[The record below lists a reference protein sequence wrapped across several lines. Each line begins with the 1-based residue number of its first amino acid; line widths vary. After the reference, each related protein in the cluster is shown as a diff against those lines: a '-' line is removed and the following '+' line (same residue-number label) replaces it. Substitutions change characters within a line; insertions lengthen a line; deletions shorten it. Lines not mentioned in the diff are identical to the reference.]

1 MIFCGRMFFVAISR
15 TIVAMKPGFDGMS
28 SRVVLP
34 HLLSISP
41 LLTSI
46 LYDQYDEENSRANTG
61 VFLFRFLCKPK
72 LGGGFK

>member
-1 MIFCGRMFFVAISR
+1 
-15 TIVAMKPGFDGMS
+15 MKSGFDGMS

-34 HLLSISP
+34 DLLSNFSLMIMSV
-41 LLTSI
+41 

-72 LGGGFK
+72 LDGGFK